1 MSRTSRSSHRRFSD
15 ASNDGDSD
23 YTRHSLP
30 KSRRAESLNS
40 RGRRPDLAEQKSYH
54 RPSRSERRYTP
65 NIDSDSESSDND
77 SYSRRYNQSHGHR
90 GRSSSIAPSSNYSS
104 PSRTTHSADH
114 HHSRRRS
121 PSPSNRRRPA
131 STFPVSARDQK
142 DRDHDSSSRHYPPS
156 ASRSHRTQ
164 SSRPSS
170 SRQGENPSRPP
181 RPRRNSS
188 SIILGASRTAL
199 EAGAVAAL
207 KLRDDPSP
215 WLGTKGA
222 KVVTAALSAAAVDT
236 FMERR
241 HPDRKGGLR
250 HTVMKQGMQVVI
262 GNLVKKPAA
271 QAEDMKYGEKVE
283 QKVKGGIK
291 GGVKKGVKMGAAKG
305 VKAGGEKIMNH
316 HHRR

>member
-1 MSRTSRSSHRRFSD
+1 MSRTSKTSHRRFSD
-15 ASNDGDSD
+15 AGSDGESD
-23 YTRHSLP
+23 YTRQSLP
-30 KSRRAESLNS
+30 RSRRAESLSS
-40 RGRRPDLAEQKSYH
+40 RGRRSDLGDQQSHY

-65 NIDSDSESSDND
+65 AIDSDSESTDDTD
-77 SYSRRYNQSHGHR
+77 SYSHRYNR
-90 GRSSSIAPSSNYSS
+90 
-104 PSRTTHSADH
+104 H
-114 HHSRRRS
+114 H
-121 PSPSNRRRPA
+121 
-131 STFPVSARDQK
+131 
-142 DRDHDSSSRHYPPS
+142 DHDHERSSRHYPPS
-156 ASRSHRTQ
+156 ASRSHRAQ
-164 SSRPSS
+164 SSHPPS
-170 SRQGENPSRPP
+170 SRQKENPSRPP

-188 SIILGASRTAL
+188 SIILGAGRTAL

-271 QAEDMKYGEKVE
+271 QAEQEKYGEKVE
-283 QKVKGGIK
+283 QRVKGGIK

-305 VKAGGEKIMNH
+305 VKAGGGRVM